1 MGRLSDLREQVAAL
15 FDKVQDP
22 EIVKPLATV
31 QNLIAE
37 AEKEEGELLVK
48 HNQLKND
55 YKEAIKN
62 QIVSDKPEVPNSPR
76 KEKSPAQILKEN
88 GLEDVIKLGA

>member
-1 MGRLSDLREQVAAL
+1 MGKLSDLREQVAAL

-62 QIVSDKPEVPNSPR
+62 QIVSDKPEVQNSPR

>member
-1 MGRLSDLREQVAAL
+1 MGKLSELREQVAAL

-62 QIVSDKPEVPNSPR
+62 QIVTDKPEVANAPR